1 MDLSTYLL
9 AAIVSWLP
17 AGQPPSSEMAIR
29 QKSVADDVAAVASDE
44 AEPVIWKEGRVMS
57 GLVLASL
64 AVLEGGMSRYV
75 DSGECNDRKWR
86 ERNRL
91 ALAAGD
97 CDGGRAYSLGQIHG
111 GGGLVLLASGGYVS
125 RGQAGSEQEGSQLV
139 TAQDLI
145 TDRKIAA
152 KTALHMIRVSVKQS
166 GGLCGYTG
174 ERGECPKAKARL
186 EKAKSYLRA
195 HPYLTD

>member
-1 MDLSTYLL
+1 M
-9 AAIVSWLP
+9 
-17 AGQPPSSEMAIR
+17 
-29 QKSVADDVAAVASDE
+29 
-44 AEPVIWKEGRVMS
+44 
-57 GLVLASL
+57 
-64 AVLEGGMSRYV
+64 
-75 DSGECNDRKWR
+75 
-86 ERNRL
+86 

-97 CDGGRAYSLGQIHG
+97 CDGGRAYSLWQIHG

-125 RGQAGSEQEGSQLV
+125 RGQAGSEQDGSQLV

-195 HPYLTD
+195 RPYLTD